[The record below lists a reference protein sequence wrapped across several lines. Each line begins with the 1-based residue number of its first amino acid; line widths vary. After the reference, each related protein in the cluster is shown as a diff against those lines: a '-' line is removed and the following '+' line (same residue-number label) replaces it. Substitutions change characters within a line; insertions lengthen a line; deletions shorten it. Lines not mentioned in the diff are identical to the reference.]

1 MKKIIKITLGI
12 LVCSGVGYLSSIVT
26 RSSLST
32 WYPFIAKPSFNPP
45 NYVFPIVWPILYI
58 LMGIAVGMVWNHFL
72 TKESL
77 VKKALILFGIQLALN
92 ALWSILFFG
101 MQNPR
106 IAFFEL
112 ILLLLFVLLTC
123 RQFYKISPLAS
134 YLLIPYILWLSFAA
148 VLNYSIWTLNP

>member
-32 WYPFIAKPSFNPP
+32 WYPLIEKPSFNPP

-58 LMGIAVGMVWNHFL
+58 LMGIAVGMVWNQL
-72 TKESL
+72 ATKESL
-77 VKKALILFGIQLALN
+77 VKKAMILFGIQLALN

-101 MQNPR
+101 LQNPR

-112 ILLLLFVLLTC
+112 LLLLLFVLLSC

>member
-12 LVCSGVGYLSSIVT
+12 LICSGVGYLSSIVT
-26 RSSLST
+26 RTSLNT
-32 WYPFIAKPSFNPP
+32 WYPLIAKPSFNPP
-45 NYVFPIVWPILYI
+45 NYVFPIVWPLLYI
-58 LMGIAVGMVWNHFL
+58 LMGIAVGMVWNRFA
-72 TKESL
+72 TKERL
-77 VKKALILFGIQLALN
+77 VKNALILFGIQLVLN

-112 ILLLLFVLLTC
+112 LLLLLFVLLSC
-123 RQFYKISPLAS
+123 RQFYKISPLAA

-148 VLNYSIWTLNP
+148 VLNYSIWTLNS

>member
-32 WYPFIAKPSFNPP
+32 WYPLIAKPSFNPP

-58 LMGIAVGMVWNHFL
+58 LMGIAAGMVWNHFA
-72 TKESL
+72 TKENL

-112 ILLLLFVLLTC
+112 LLLLLFVILTC
-123 RQFYKISPLAS
+123 RQFYKITPLAS

-148 VLNYSIWTLNP
+148 ILNYSIWTLNP

>member
-32 WYPFIAKPSFNPP
+32 WYPLIAKPSFNPP

-58 LMGIAVGMVWNHFL
+58 LMGIAAGMVWNHFT
-72 TKESL
+72 TKENL

-112 ILLLLFVLLTC
+112 ILLLLFVILTC